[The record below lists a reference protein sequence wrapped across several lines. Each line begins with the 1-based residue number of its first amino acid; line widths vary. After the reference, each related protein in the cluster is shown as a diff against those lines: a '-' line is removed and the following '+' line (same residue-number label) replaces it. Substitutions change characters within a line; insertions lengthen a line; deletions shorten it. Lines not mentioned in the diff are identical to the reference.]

1 MTYIWFL
8 VLWLVE
14 HAPKS
19 PKYQIINFDQVTAI
33 NLSEVAKIILK
44 LNFLS
49 KERGNIILKLLFVS
63 QKQVFRKKQIGW
75 KKRVKMSYI

>member
-1 MTYIWFL
+1 M
-8 VLWLVE
+8 LWLVE

-49 KERGNIILKLLFVS
+49 NERGNIILNLLFLS
-63 QKQVFRKKQIGW
+63 QKQVFRKKQIGL

>member
-1 MTYIWFL
+1 M
-8 VLWLVE
+8 LWLVE
-14 HAPKS
+14 HAPKC
-19 PKYQIINFDQVTAI
+19 PKYQIIKFDRLTAI

-49 KERGNIILKLLFVS
+49 KERDNIIFMLLFLT
-63 QKQVFRKKQIGW
+63 QKQVFRKKQRGR